1 MKHHIFSITAFFVIV
16 IISAFNINAQ
26 NDYFE
31 KQTLPTQ
38 DISEYIEQ
46 LSERI
51 GKSVVQIFVTSYEPK
66 RQGRQLQMSKVKGSG
81 SGVIL
86 DPHGYVITNYHVV
99 RGAIRI
105 KVALPTSSS
114 GKPELSSILRP
125 MGDIVEAK
133 IIGIDQETD
142 LALIKIEGNNH
153 PFLTLSDSDD
163 LHPGQIVFAYGS
175 PLGLNNSVSMGVVSS
190 VARQL
195 SQESPMIYIQTDAS
209 INPGNSGG
217 PLINMRGEVVGIN
230 TMIFSQSGGSEGI
243 GFAAPSNIV
252 KTIFRQLKLN
262 GRVMRGM
269 IGVNTQTITPYLA
282 AGLNISQT
290 WGVIIS
296 DAFPGGPADKV
307 GLKAG
312 DIILTLDGKIMEN
325 GRQFRV
331 NLYGKDEGDS
341 VTLEILRGIKRLTFH
356 VKIYEAKD
364 MPQTFVNMINP
375 EKNLIP
381 GLGIIGL
388 ELNDN
393 LLKLLP
399 PIRSKNGI
407 LVGALVGETTSWD
420 GDLRTGDVIVS
431 INRIPIYDFNTLKTV
446 TDTLKAG
453 HVCVVH
459 LEREGEYKYVTLEI
473 N

>member
-1 MKHHIFSITAFFVIV
+1 M
-16 IISAFNINAQ
+16 IIL
-26 NDYFE
+26 
-31 KQTLPTQ
+31 KTLQTQ
-38 DISEYIEQ
+38 DISEHIEQ

-86 DPHGYVITNYHVV
+86 DPNGYVITNYHVV

-105 KVALPTSSS
+105 KVALPTTNS
-114 GKPELSSILRP
+114 GKPELNSILRP

-133 IIGIDQETD
+133 IVGIDQETD

-153 PFLTLSDSDD
+153 PFLTLGNSDD

-195 SQESPMIYIQTDAS
+195 IQESPMIYIQTDAS

-217 PLINMRGEVVGIN
+217 PLINMRGDVVGIN

-252 KTIFRQLKLN
+252 KTIYQQLKLN

-296 DAFPGGPADKV
+296 DAFPGGPAY
-307 GLKAG
+307 KAGIKPG

-325 GRQFRV
+325 GRQFRI

-356 VKIYEAKD
+356 VKVYEAKD
-364 MPQTFVNMINP
+364 MPQSFVNMINP

-381 GLGIIGL
+381 RLGIIGL

-431 INRIPIYDFNTLKTV
+431 INKVPIYDFNTLKTV

-459 LEREGEYKYVTLEI
+459 LERDGEYKYVTLEI

>member
-1 MKHHIFSITAFFVIV
+1 MKHHIFSITAFFIIV

-31 KQTLPTQ
+31 KKTLPTQ
-38 DISEYIEQ
+38 DISEHIEQ
-46 LSERI
+46 LSERV
-51 GKSVVQIFVTSYEPK
+51 GRSVVQIFVTSYEPK

-86 DPHGYVITNYHVV
+86 DPHGYIITNYHVV

-105 KVALPTSSS
+105 KVALPTSNY

-125 MGDIVEAK
+125 MGDIVKAK

-153 PFLTLSDSDD
+153 PFLTLGNSDD

-195 SQESPMIYIQTDAS
+195 TQESPMIYIQTDAS

-296 DAFPGGPADKV
+296 DVFPGGPAYKT
-307 GLKAG
+307 GLKPG

-331 NLYGKDEGDS
+331 NLYGKDEGDP

-356 VKIYEAKD
+356 VKIYEEKD
-364 MPQTFVNMINP
+364 MPQSFVNMINP

-388 ELNDN
+388 ELNDK

-399 PIRSKNGI
+399 PLRSKNGI
-407 LVGALVGETTSWD
+407 LVGALVGEITSWD

-431 INRIPIYDFNTLKTV
+431 LNRVPIYDFNTLKTV

-459 LEREGEYKYVTLEI
+459 LERNGEYKYVTLEI

>member
-1 MKHHIFSITAFFVIV
+1 MKHHIFSIIAFILIV
-16 IISAFNINAQ
+16 IISAFNVNAQ

-31 KQTLPTQ
+31 KQTLQTI
-38 DISEYIEQ
+38 DISEHIEQ

-66 RQGRQLQMSKVKGSG
+66 RQGRQLQMSKVRGSG

-86 DPHGYVITNYHVV
+86 DPNGYVITNYHVV

-105 KVALPTSSS
+105 KVALPTTNS
-114 GKPELSSILRP
+114 GKPELNSILRP

-133 IIGIDQETD
+133 IVGIDQETD
-142 LALIKIEGNNH
+142 LALIKIEGSNL
-153 PFLTLSDSDD
+153 PFLTLGNSDD

-195 SQESPMIYIQTDAS
+195 IQESPMIYIQTDAS

-217 PLINMRGEVVGIN
+217 PLINMRGDVVGIN

-252 KTIFRQLKLN
+252 KTIYQQLKLN

-307 GLKAG
+307 GLKPG

-325 GRQFRV
+325 GRQFRI

-364 MPQTFVNMINP
+364 MPQSFVNMINP

-381 GLGIIGL
+381 RLGIIGL

-431 INRIPIYDFNTLKTV
+431 INKVPIYDFNTLKTV

-459 LEREGEYKYVTLEI
+459 LERDGEYKYVTLEI